1 MLLICV
7 SNVKFENKSRI
18 KLMHKEP
25 QIHSITL
32 KPQLIVF
39 DWDGTLMDSTGR
51 IVSCMQSAAVEVSLP
66 VPEAGA
72 VKQIIGLNLQHAFEL
87 LFPGASEVQKS
98 ALFQS
103 YRELYIKTDPT
114 PTPMYPGAI
123 DCLKYLQSQHVLLA
137 VATGKARI
145 GLERVMA
152 EEAGIKSF
160 FNDSICADEA
170 KGKPDPDMLL
180 QLCRRQNVS
189 TEHTLMVGDTEF
201 DLEMA
206 SRANVAAIGIS
217 HGAHS
222 VEQLMK
228 WQPIALI
235 HHLSEMKSLL

>member
-1 MLLICV
+1 M
-7 SNVKFENKSRI
+7 SR
-18 KLMHKEP
+18 KQQK
-25 QIHSITL
+25 HSVTL

-51 IVSCMQSAAVEVSLP
+51 IVSCMQSAAIEVALP
-66 VPEAGA
+66 VPDAEA
-72 VKQIIGLNLQHAFEL
+72 VKQIIGLNLHHAFEL
-87 LFPGASEVQKS
+87 LFPGANEEQKS

-103 YRELYIKTDPT
+103 YRVLYIETDLT
-114 PTPMYPGAI
+114 PTPMYPGAL
-123 DCLKYLQSQHVLLA
+123 DCLKYLQSQQIQLA

-152 EEAGIKSF
+152 EEPGVKGF
-160 FNDSICADEA
+160 FTDSICADEA
-170 KGKPDPDMLL
+170 KGKPDADMLL
-180 QLCRRQNVS
+180 QLCKRMKVS

-222 VEQLMK
+222 AEQLLK
-228 WQPIALI
+228 WKPVSLI
-235 HHLSEMKSLL
+235 HHLSELKVLI